1 MISLRNSET
10 SLSPIGLNTI
20 YLKRHITD
28 CTSFIHNYGQPDGG
42 AEGSTLA
49 DVRGSMHAE
58 GSIVAGACSAFSL
71 DNSCN

>member
-1 MISLRNSET
+1 MNS
-10 SLSPIGLNTI
+10 
-20 YLKRHITD
+20 
-28 CTSFIHNYGQPDGG
+28 IHNCGQPGDG

-71 DNSCN
+71 VSSCN